1 MTASRPV
8 VVHNPL
14 TSTDSSAQINQDG
27 YSVLAAVNGPLE
39 VQRRDELPEEA
50 LIEVNISSVN
60 GNGGELEVIIYSC
73 NE

>member
-1 MTASRPV
+1 MTASRPSII
-8 VVHNPL
+8 HNPL
-14 TSTDSSAQINQDG
+14 TSTDSSAQLSQEG

-60 GNGGELEVIIYSC
+60 GNGGKLVLTICSC